1 MSILSEDIR
10 EIKGIACDVAQTD
23 IAAVGRA
30 GVTRIVAYDES
41 SQYGFVPWLA
51 VYKDKFCWMR
61 LSAQN
66 VRVIYKEDK

>member
-1 MSILSEDIR
+1 MKKKTPFVLFAENQQ
-10 EIKGIACDVAQTD
+10 IAN